1 MTIKKQLIKREI
13 AGDTILVPVGKTV
26 YDSNG
31 LFVLNE
37 LAAFIWEL
45 LPTVNT
51 EAEIV
56 SAILEEYEVSAE
68 EAAADTAEFL
78 AKLREMGIIN

>member
-1 MTIKKQLIKREI
+1 MQIKKELIKREI

-37 LAAFIWEL
+37 LAAFIWDI
-45 LPTVNT
+45 LPQT
-51 EAEIV
+51 ETEEDICN
-56 SAILEEYEVSAE
+56 AILEEYEVSRE
-68 EAAADTAEFL
+68 EAAKDVAEFL
-78 AKLREMGIIN
+78 AALKQMDII

>member
-1 MTIKKQLIKREI
+1 MNIKKELIKREI

-37 LAAFIWEL
+37 LGSFIWDL
-45 LPTVNT
+45 LP
-51 EAEIV
+51 EAESEAVICK
-56 SAILEEYEVSAE
+56 AILEEYDVSE
-68 EAAADTAEFL
+68 EDAAQDVAEFMG
-78 AKLREMGIIN
+78 KLKELNII

>member
-1 MTIKKQLIKREI
+1 MIIKKELIKREI

-37 LAAFIWEL
+37 LGAFIWDL
-45 LPTVNT
+45 LPTAAS
-51 EAEIV
+51 EEEICNAVLAQYDVQKETAAMDV
-56 SAILEEYEVSAE
+56 S
-68 EAAADTAEFL
+68 EFL
-78 AKLREMGIIN
+78 QTLRKLDII

>member
-1 MTIKKQLIKREI
+1 MKINKELVKRDI

-37 LAAFIWEL
+37 LGSFIWDRLPQAETEEEL
-45 LPTVNT
+45 VN
-51 EAEIV
+51 
-56 SAILEEYEVSAE
+56 AILEEYEVAE
-68 EAAADTAEFL
+68 PVAREDLNKFL
-78 AKLREMGIIN
+78 AKLREMEIL